1 MEYELEKMSG
11 SKGSFMKKTEHVIKK
26 VDEGSIA
33 WEMEIEPGDILLK
46 INGEEIEDIFDY
58 QFMIQEEYIE
68 VLVQKPDG
76 EEWLLEIDKDEQED
90 LGIEFENGLMS
101 EYRSCSNKCMFCF
114 IDQMPPGMRE
124 TLYFKDDDSRL
135 SFLQGNY
142 ITMTNMKQADIDR
155 IEPGKWEFTFT
166 APEQLAG
173 VVMTISDGQ
182 LTSNLGELS
191 VDSKG
196 GEYVPLPVVI
206 AGGIDSLSG
215 LSSDSFTEKDGVL
228 TAKCEYAGSRCT
240 VTIDK
245 ATGEILSF
253 RSPSDKLA
261 VYFSDI
267 SPYTEEV
274 GLVE

>member
-1 MEYELEKMSG
+1 MRKSICAAALCGTLLLSGCGSPLPFISEKLPDMGAGFSSRAEITFG
-11 SKGSFMKKTEHVIKK
+11 KTT
-26 VDEGSIA
+26 A
-33 WEMEIEPGDILLK
+33 
-46 INGEEIEDIFDY
+46 
-58 QFMIQEEYIE
+58 
-68 VLVQKPDG
+68 
-76 EEWLLEIDKDEQED
+76 
-90 LGIEFENGLMS
+90 
-101 EYRSCSNKCMFCF
+101 
-114 IDQMPPGMRE
+114 
-124 TLYFKDDDSRL
+124 
-135 SFLQGNY
+135 
-142 ITMTNMKQADIDR
+142 QAEIDR

-182 LTSNLGELS
+182 LTSSLGELS